1 MYAINNSYESSPR
14 RAFRL
19 EQWGG
24 KTLKCF
30 ILTPSAHYLNP
41 TFQRQPLHT
50 DQNVCFAS
58 PVAFKR
64 AGIPVSASTNAT
76 SRSLSSGML
85 FSNNSSSL
93 SISSADNTGWLQS
106 LSRNILPNLSIGS
119 DMTPSTIA
127 SSPRE
132 DYSVSSGRHFAG
144 SPLSQDRM
152 GSPISL
158 SNASRADSSLG
169 LLTRKFVSLLRGTP
183 DNALDLNVAAQELGV
198 QKRRV
203 YDITNVL
210 EGIELIHKSN
220 KNQVSWN
227 KNPPT
232 TFTRKDRDDDTESDS
247 DEIGSPPRITK
258 TAAVAGR
265 PSVDVEN
272 IRRQLQ
278 SIREQEHQLD
288 EYMELLTRQNELY
301 TTPRQAPRHPYEPPT
316 ENLNRLMN
324 VRFRDITKIPM
335 YSKDTVIGIRAPA
348 GTSLEVPDP
357 DQGMDP
363 GTRRFEIYLSSKGRG
378 EGGRDGGPINVYLVR
393 YDSSGHAQGGA
404 SARKPLRKSPPAAP
418 TRRVDGQREGP
429 EIADHRGPSP
439 SSNADVP
446 SYPAVPQQHPGDYP
460 FQGGTARDAPT
471 PYAPYPP
478 RGTSSAGQMPLGR
491 PSDSQYG
498 YYPPSQG
505 WAPDPRYPAP
515 HYPHS
520 RDYWHQRPP
529 GRPNDGY
536 ADIWMPPPGVEN
548 PELAHARGPPSQH
561 EKALLFN
568 EESRSRDFLAS
579 SSDRKRKAEEPDSP
593 PPASQ
598 RKRGPITSLKPRSTP
613 DRSSQGDDKALFSPP
628 RSSVIGRPPT
638 SGSQDHDHGPLVHS
652 PTPQRAYPS
661 MPPPASY
668 SESSRPTQA
677 PLTPHEGGYGS
688 YPGPSPVSSQFELLN
703 MPLHSPHGGYG
714 MYTPGYPQ
722 MMHPPP
728 GYANPDQHF
737 PLPSFRRDERDPSY
751 HDPRWH
757 PQQRGRRPPPHLPGS
772 EAEHSGKRAS
782 DAPGPPR

>member
-1 MYAINNSYESSPR
+1 MFPLNNSYESSPR
-14 RAFRL
+14 RRAFRL
-19 EQWGG
+19 EKCGG
-24 KTLKCF
+24 ETLKCF

-41 TFQRQPLHT
+41 TFQRQPPDT
-50 DQNVCFAS
+50 DQNICYAS
-58 PVAFKR
+58 PIAFTR
-64 AGIPVSASTNAT
+64 TGIPLSSSTNAT
-76 SRSLSSGML
+76 SRSVSSGML
-85 FSNNSSSL
+85 VSNNSSSL
-93 SISSADNTGWLQS
+93 SISSADDTGWLQS
-106 LSRNILPNLSIGS
+106 LSRNILLNLSNDS

-183 DNALDLNVAAQELGV
+183 DNALDLNVAAHELGV

-227 KNPPT
+227 NNPPT
-232 TFTRKDRDDDTESDS
+232 TFTRKVCDEDSDS
-247 DEIGSPPRITK
+247 DSDQIGSPPRITK

-265 PSVDVEN
+265 PSADVDY
-272 IRRQLQ
+272 ILRQLQ

-288 EYMELLTRQNELY
+288 EYMDILTRQNELY
-301 TTPRQAPRHPYEPPT
+301 TTPWKAPRNPYDPPT

-393 YDSSGHAQGGA
+393 YDSGGHVQGGA
-404 SARKPLRKSPPAAP
+404 NARKPLRKTPLAAP
-418 TRRVDGQREGP
+418 TRRDDGQREGP
-429 EIADHRGPSP
+429 ENTDPRGPSS
-439 SSNADVP
+439 SSNADLA
-446 SYPAVPQQHPGDYP
+446 SYPAVPHQHPGDYP
-460 FQGGTARDAPT
+460 FQSGTARDAPT
-471 PYAPYPP
+471 PYAPFPP
-478 RGTSSAGQMPLGR
+478 RGPSSAGQIPVRR
-491 PSDSQYG
+491 PSESHYG
-498 YYPPSQG
+498 NYPPPQG
-505 WAPDPRYPAP
+505 WAPDPRYPAL

-520 RDYWHQRPP
+520 RDYWYQRPP
-529 GRPNDGY
+529 GRPSEGY
-536 ADIWMPPPGVEN
+536 AENVWMPPPGLEN
-548 PELAHARGPPSQH
+548 PDFVHARGPPS
-561 EKALLFN
+561 ELDKAQRFN
-568 EESRSRDFLAS
+568 EESRSREVLAS
-579 SSDRKRKAEEPDSP
+579 SSDRKRKAEEPDYAH
-593 PPASQ
+593 PASQ

-613 DRSSQGDDKALFSPP
+613 DRASQSDEKALFLPP
-628 RSSVIGRPPT
+628 RSSVIGRPPPST
-638 SGSQDHDHGPLVHS
+638 SHDHGPLVHS
-652 PTPQRAYPS
+652 PTQQRAYPS

-668 SESSRPTQA
+668 GESSRPTQA
-677 PLTPHEGGYGS
+677 PLTPHEVGYGS
-688 YPGPSPVSSQFELLN
+688 YPGPSPASSQYELLN
-703 MPLHSPHGGYG
+703 MPLHSPHGGHG
-714 MYTPGYPQ
+714 MYAPGYPP
-722 MMHPPP
+722 MAHPPP
-728 GYANPDQHF
+728 GFANPDNHF
-737 PLPSFRRDERDPSY
+737 PLPSFRRDERDTSY
-751 HDPRWH
+751 HDRRWH
-757 PQQRGRRPPPHLPGS
+757 SQQRGRPPPQMSGS
-772 EAEHSGKRAS
+772 EPEHPGKNAS
-782 DAPGPPR
+782 DAPGPQR